1 MKKEKKTANPSRQ
14 EISLK
19 NLYLDPNNFRLIH
32 EQDYVETPTSKIK
45 DKVVSQR
52 TFRLIAGERN
62 QNIQD
67 LIESFKASGYL
78 PIDQIQIKELENGDY
93 MVVEGNR
100 RVAAL
105 KLLANEYETK
115 NIDLGNLHPSIFDNV
130 PVVMY
135 EDGDDMH
142 YLTLM
147 ALKHI
152 SGNKK
157 WGEWNQAKLL
167 EKMYLSHHLEEDE
180 ICRRIGISKIELRRS
195 LRALSLVEQYR
206 NSDYGDQFDESK
218 FPIFREVARNADL
231 KVWLDWDD
239 SSYKAKNTANLEFFF
254 SWLSREPI
262 EEPGDDGQV
271 GYGKKFRDPA
281 IIKRDDVVT
290 LGKIITDTRAMAQL
304 KSTRDI
310 NAAYRASDLV
320 FRERQEAAIKSLANE
335 IDILSQMTIREG
347 YLPEVGNAIGR
358 LQSIVDKTRASGLF
372 GVEQKTV
379 FHDRIDSHFS
389 ELEVSNY
396 KVLQQLRLKKL
407 SKVNLLAGINNSGK
421 TTLLEA
427 IYLLSRQNDF
437 DGLLEVLRR
446 RGKISE
452 EHLNPEWFIDQLP
465 QEIKI
470 QGVFDNRDAS
480 VSIRH
485 YKEENSGIDKTLY
498 LETVEITSSFGAIKQ
513 EASTRI
519 YKGEKRETHAGHIK
533 LLCPTI
539 YSSPFFLNE
548 PHRYAPFYHK
558 SMQSKALPKI
568 FDFINKHFIP
578 SVSDIR
584 LVDESRRFLVNDR
597 DFQVAPDLTDYGE
610 GVQRVFFISLIFA
623 AAQNGVVL
631 IDEFENA
638 IHTALI
644 SKFAGFIYDLTREF
658 NIQLFLT
665 SHSKEC
671 IDAFVLGIPEADIKD
686 FSAIALVE
694 KEKKIIARE
703 FSGVEFKNL
712 VEAGD
717 VDLRR
722 AR

>member
-1 MKKEKKTANPSRQ
+1 MSEEKKTANSSGLH
-14 EISLK
+14 ISLK

-32 EQDYVETPTSKIK
+32 ERDYVEVPESKIK
-45 DKVVSQR
+45 DKGVAQR
-52 TFRLIAGERN
+52 TFRFITGDKN
-62 QNIQD
+62 QDIQD
-67 LIESFKASGYL
+67 LIDSFKASGYL
-78 PIDQIQIKELENGDY
+78 PIDQIQVRELENGDY
-93 MVVEGNR
+93 VVVEGNR

-105 KLLANEYETK
+105 KMLANEYETK
-115 NIDLGNLHPSIFDNV
+115 NIDLGNLDPFIFDNV

-135 EDGDDMH
+135 KDADEMH
-142 YLTLM
+142 HLTLM
-147 ALKHI
+147 GLKHI

-157 WGEWNQAKLL
+157 WKEWNQAKLL
-167 EKMYLSHHLEEDE
+167 EKMNSSHHLSEDE
-180 ICRRIGISKIELRRS
+180 ICRRIGISKVELRRS

-218 FPIFREVARNADL
+218 FPIFREVARNAEL

-239 SSYKAKNTANLEFFF
+239 SSYQAKNAASMEFFF
-254 SWLSREPI
+254 SLISREPI
-262 EEPGDDGQV
+262 DVSDDEGQV
-271 GYGKKFRDPA
+271 DFNNNFRAPA
-281 IIKRDDVVT
+281 IVKRDDVVS
-290 LGKIITDTRAMAQL
+290 LSEIINDTRAMTQL
-304 KSTRDI
+304 RLTRDI
-310 NAAYRASDLV
+310 NAAYRASNLV
-320 FRERQEAAIKSLANE
+320 LRERQDAAIKSLANE
-335 IDILSQMTIREG
+335 IDALNQMNIRGENLTELSSALG
-347 YLPEVGNAIGR
+347 K
-358 LQSIVDKTRASGLF
+358 LQGIMDKTRASGLF
-372 GVEQKTV
+372 GVEQNMV

-389 ELEVSNY
+389 ELEITNY
-396 KVLQQLRLKKL
+396 KLLQHLKLKKL

-437 DGLLEVLRR
+437 NGLLQILRR
-446 RGKISE
+446 RGKIAE
-452 EHLNPEWFIDQLP
+452 EHLNPEWLIGQLP
-465 QEIKI
+465 QEIMI
-470 QGVFDNRDAS
+470 QGVFDNQDAA

-485 YKEENSGIDKTLY
+485 YKEENSGIDKSLY
-498 LETVEITSSFGAIKQ
+498 LETIEITSNFGGIKQ
-513 EASTRI
+513 ESINRV
-519 YKGEKRETHAGHIK
+519 YKGKNRETHAGHIK

-539 YSSPFFLNE
+539 YSSPFFLDE
-548 PHRYAPFYHK
+548 PHRYAPFYLK

-578 SVSDIR
+578 SVTDIR
-584 LVDESRRFLVNDR
+584 LVDESQRFLVNDR
-597 DFQVAPDLTDYGE
+597 NFQVTPDLTDYGE

-638 IHTALI
+638 IHTTLI
-644 SKFAGFIYDLTREF
+644 SQFARFIYDLAREF

-671 IDAFVLGIPEADIKD
+671 IDAFVQAIPETDIKD

-694 KEKKIIARE
+694 KEKKITARE
-703 FSGVEFKNL
+703 FSGEEFRRL
-712 VEAGD
+712 VKAGN